1 MKRSAELRELSVQHH
16 YGLVEA
22 RRLRLAAAGREPLTE
37 AVPIFLDAW
46 AREIQPHFRLEEEVL
61 LPELARCLQPEDPL
75 IVRTLTEHV
84 ALRRAV
90 RELERIAEE
99 DSRRGLAA
107 WIGQALDDHIRF
119 EERVLFPAVEKA
131 LAGPLLEKLGQELGR
146 VSDGSTKKP

>member
-22 RRLRLAAAGREPLTE
+22 RRLRLAAAGKE
-37 AVPIFLDAW
+37 ALAEAMELFLNAW
-46 AREIQPHFRLEEEVL
+46 KAEIQPHFRLEEEVL
-61 LPELARCLQPEDPL
+61 LPELARRLDPADPL

-90 RELERIAEE
+90 RELERAAEE
-99 DSRRGLAA
+99 EQQREIAG

-119 EERVLFPAVEKA
+119 EERVLFLAAEEA
-131 LAGPLLEKLGQELGR
+131 LAGSLLEALGKELGP
-146 VSDGSTKKP
+146 VSDCSIKNL